1 MDHFAKP
8 DDELAVAQRERTLHR
23 NFQGYTTHVE
33 AELIGFGATS
43 ISMLYDAYAQN
54 AKTLRDYYE
63 PVEEGKLPTAR
74 GVKLTEDD
82 IIRRD
87 VIMRL
92 MSHFQLYKGEIEE
105 KYDINFDQYFK
116 SEMERLKEQEQ
127 DGLIKIYED
136 RIDVTPAG
144 RLLIRNI
151 AVNFDIY
158 TLAKKEKRFS
168 QAI

>member
-1 MDHFAKP
+1 
-8 DDELAVAQRERTLHR
+8 
-23 NFQGYTTHVE
+23 
-33 AELIGFGATS
+33 
-43 ISMLYDAYAQN
+43 
-54 AKTLRDYYE
+54 
-63 PVEEGKLPTAR
+63 LPIKR
-74 GVKLTEDD
+74 GVKLNRDD

-105 KYDINFDQYFK
+105 KYNIDFDKYFAPEIEK
-116 SEMERLKEQEQ
+116 LKEQQQ
-127 DGLIKIYED
+127 DGLLKIYED
-136 RIDVTPAG
+136 RIDITPAG

-158 TLAKKEKRFS
+158 TLSKKEKRFS